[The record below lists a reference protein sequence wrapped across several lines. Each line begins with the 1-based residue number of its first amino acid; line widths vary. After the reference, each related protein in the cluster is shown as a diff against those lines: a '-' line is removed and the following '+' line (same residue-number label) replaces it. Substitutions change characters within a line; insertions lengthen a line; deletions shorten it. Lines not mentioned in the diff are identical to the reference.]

1 MEAPNNVVAGDRRH
15 SGPDGVVLRTKGLT
29 KTFGTLVAV
38 NKLDLDLRRG
48 ETFGFLGPNGA
59 GKTTTV
65 GMVLGLIQPTSGGI
79 ELFGQDLRADPVG
92 SLRRVGALIDLAAFY
107 PYLSALDNLR
117 IVARMS
123 GSIPDAK
130 IGESLEVVGLSARA
144 KDRFGTYSTGMKQR
158 LGIAAALVKDPELLI
173 LDEPTSGLDP
183 AGTKE
188 VRELIPKLAAEGR
201 TIFLCSH
208 LLHEVELTCQ
218 RVAIIKQGSILAMG
232 RVDELLRRGKVLQ
245 VRVDEG
251 ESAKAA
257 AVLRS
262 LPWVASAAVDGDYIL
277 VEAPVERAK
286 QVTAALAGQGIYLSE
301 MRAQDTSL
309 ESFFLEVTEEAK
321 NGTPD

>member
-1 MEAPNNVVAGDRRH
+1 MRGVACAAKILF
-15 SGPDGVVLRTKGLT
+15 SGP
-29 KTFGTLVAV
+29 
-38 NKLDLDLRRG
+38 
-48 ETFGFLGPNGA
+48 
-59 GKTTTV
+59 
-65 GMVLGLIQPTSGGI
+65 S
-79 ELFGQDLRADPVG
+79 
-92 SLRRVGALIDLAAFY
+92 SRVGRSDI
-107 PYLSALDNLR
+107 
-117 IVARMS
+117 
-123 GSIPDAK
+123 
-130 IGESLEVVGLSARA
+130 RA

-286 QVTAALAGQGIYLSE
+286 EVTAALAGQGIYLSE

-321 NGTPD
+321 NGTTD